1 MRSFIVDSTVLVEHL
16 KGNPEATELLEALI
30 EGDAE
35 GYINETVASE
45 VIFVYLK
52 LKTGRSFR
60 TLKKKPDLV
69 KAVQKG
75 PVYELLSLF
84 KFLDTNEFVFNI
96 SRRLID
102 EYGLLPNDAMIAGA
116 ALFYKLDGIMTLDND
131 FSELGEGEGL
141 RIVSSKEQLLSS
153 L

>member
-1 MRSFIVDSTVLVEHL
+1 MRSFMVDSTVLVEHL

-116 ALFYKLDGIMTLDND
+116 ALFYKLDGIITLDKD
-131 FSELGEGEGL
+131 FENMARNEN
-141 RIVSSKEQLLSS
+141 LLLISS
-153 L
+153 LEELSRV

>member
-1 MRSFIVDSTVLVEHL
+1 MRSFMVDSTVLVEHL

-30 EGDAE
+30 EGDVE

-116 ALFYKLDGIMTLDND
+116 ALFYKLDGIITLDKD
-131 FSELGEGEGL
+131 FENMARNEN
-141 RIVSSKEQLLSS
+141 LLLISS
-153 L
+153 LEELSRV

>member
-1 MRSFIVDSTVLVEHL
+1 MRSFMVDSTVLVEHL

-30 EGDAE
+30 KGDGE

-60 TLKKKPDLV
+60 TLKKKLDLV
-69 KAVQKG
+69 KAVQKK

-84 KFLDTNEFVFNI
+84 KFLDTNEFVYI
-96 SRRLID
+96 SRRLVD

-116 ALFYKLDGIMTLDND
+116 ALFHKLECRTTL
-131 FSELGEGEGL
+131 
-141 RIVSSKEQLLSS
+141 Q
-153 L
+153 

>member
-1 MRSFIVDSTVLVEHL
+1 MRRSFMVDSTVLVEHL

-30 EGDAE
+30 EGDGE

-69 KAVQKG
+69 RAVQKE
-75 PVYELLSLF
+75 PVYELPCL
-84 KFLDTNEFVFNI
+84 
-96 SRRLID
+96 
-102 EYGLLPNDAMIAGA
+102 
-116 ALFYKLDGIMTLDND
+116 
-131 FSELGEGEGL
+131 
-141 RIVSSKEQLLSS
+141 
-153 L
+153 

>member
-116 ALFYKLDGIMTLDND
+116 ALFYKLDGIITLDKD
-131 FSELGEGEGL
+131 FENMARNEN
-141 RIVSSKEQLLSS
+141 LLLISS
-153 L
+153 LEELSRV

>member
-1 MRSFIVDSTVLVEHL
+1 MRSFMVDSTVLVEHL

-84 KFLDTNEFVFNI
+84 KFLDTNEFVFAI
-96 SRRLID
+96 SRRLVD

-116 ALFYKLDGIMTLDND
+116 ALFYKLDGIITLDKD
-131 FSELGEGEGL
+131 FENMARNENLLLILSLEELS
-141 RIVSSKEQLLSS
+141 RV
-153 L
+153 